1 MPTARIEEYLEAIF
15 KLQQETHPVSVSRLA
30 ESLNL
35 SAASVSEMLKRLKQ
49 NSLVHTH
56 KSKGVCLTTKGEK
69 LAKQTVRRHR
79 LSERLLTDILG
90 YKWDEVHE
98 EACKLEHAIGPEL
111 EEKIAKSLGD
121 PQTCPH
127 GHTIPREDGTFVEE
141 KTRRLCDLEPG
152 EKATIVRV
160 SQEDSKM
167 LHYLATL
174 GLMPNIE
181 IEIEEIAPF
190 GGPLLIRIKGKGV
203 RGSKYALGREIASK
217 ILVSWR

>member
-1 MPTARIEEYLEAIF
+1 MNTSRIEEYLEAIF
-15 KLQQETHPVSVSRLA
+15 KLQQKTHPVSIARLA
-30 ESLNL
+30 ESLKL
-35 SAASVSEMLKRLKQ
+35 SAASVSEMIKKLKQ
-49 NSLVHTH
+49 NGLVYYT
-56 KSKGVCLTTKGEK
+56 KNKGVCLTRKGENE
-69 LAKQTVRRHR
+69 AKKTVRRHR

-90 YKWDEVHE
+90 YKWDEVHD

-111 EEKIAKSLGD
+111 EEKIAESLGD

-127 GHTIPREDGTFVEE
+127 GHGIPRQDGTLVEE
-141 KTRRLCDLEPG
+141 KARPLSELDPG

-160 SQEDSKM
+160 FEEDSKM

-181 IEIEEIAPF
+181 VEIEEVAPF
-190 GGPLLIRIKGKGV
+190 GGPLLICIKGKSG
-203 RGSKYALGREIASK
+203 RGCKYALGREVASK